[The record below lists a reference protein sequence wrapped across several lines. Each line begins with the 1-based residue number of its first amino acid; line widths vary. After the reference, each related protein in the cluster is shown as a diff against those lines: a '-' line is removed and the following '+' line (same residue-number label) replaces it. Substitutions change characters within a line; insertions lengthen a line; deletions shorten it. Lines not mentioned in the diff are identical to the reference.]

1 MPRLLSPPFPAAF
14 VSGRTILRRLPAL
27 RARASSPSAAREKNE
42 KTNLGGL
49 RMGEMGA
56 GHMGEVGAGH
66 MGEVRAARKK
76 NEKRISGDMYGGN
89 GRGRPMCKR
98 WCRILP
104 PLSRASHPYCEWHP
118 QCERAP
124 RPSPRGQGG
133 GQDGG

>member
-1 MPRLLSPPFPAAF
+1 
-14 VSGRTILRRLPAL
+14 
-27 RARASSPSAAREKNE
+27 
-42 KTNLGGL
+42 
-49 RMGEMGA
+49 MGEMGA

-133 GQDGG
+133 GQGGG